1 MNKIFKIVWSYVR
14 NTWVVVSELDGNK
27 RFCRKQKKWGKVTLA
42 AIVTAGI
49 VTGMPIVGMAQHQN
63 EVTIQKNIQ
72 KQEKSTKNKKMSVEI
87 TKNSSENSSLLFMA
101 GKGLQVTNQNNTITY
116 SLKALPGELHY
127 FSISDTGKLPGGD
140 APNYANDGAK
150 GQNSIAIG
158 VQATT
163 VPKAIGAIAI
173 GSFNIA
179 NDETLNAKGMNF
191 IGANVNG
198 PYGISIGSDSCA
210 GSYSTSLGTGAQ
222 GGTGSTAI
230 GFGAMAGTLGISIGF
245 NAHTMDKAPG
255 KTILQLLQ
263 DPASQ
268 HSIAIGNDASTLSA
282 GSIAL
287 GRASVG
293 GYSENSPIYKSAI
306 KPAYLTGEIKNVN
319 GAKVD
324 PFDPAWGWISVG
336 RAGNFP
342 DDDINNGGTV
352 DDKNAGSKK
361 DKYFRAGIMIHR
373 RISNVAGGVLGA
385 DAVNVFQLRSLDN
398 KIRHTYIK
406 KNELKE
412 ELTKAGIRFNCTG
425 QSSSATS
432 TSVNPNAPF
441 VLGDGLMQQGYD
453 ENNIPKIGLNKQ
465 WIKEQI
471 WPKGTLPN
479 NHFISIGAPENFTN
493 IKNYKNDGASLA
505 VKSIA
510 IGPGAS
516 VKNGILSAISIGT
529 GNSNLIGNPDDI
541 KEQVDRFDSD
551 TKRPI
556 RVNQAGAYVGA
567 DFGIAIGM
575 DSLVDEDASR
585 AIAIGVGS
593 WARDNNSIALGSSA
607 VADTPGSIAIGQN
620 SQAGYYDDSSQYS
633 EKAFLIGEKDKFS
646 PDNGWVSFG
655 NSSIIRRI
663 SHIAG
668 GAEDTDAVNVQQL
681 KALQNNITNDFVKK
695 SEIGQLIQQN
705 IGNEFVKKSDIPNMN
720 EFAKKSDIPNVNEF
734 AKKSDIPNVNEFA
747 KKSDIPNVNE
757 FAKKL
762 DIPNVNEFAKK
773 SDIPNVN
780 EFAKKSDIPNM
791 NEFAKKSDIP
801 NVNEFAKKSDIP
813 NVNEF
818 AKKSDIP
825 KQVNQY
831 VQSHSDELKHS
842 LGISPTSGD
851 RTSLKLQY
859 ANAQG
864 NMNSS
869 SINSLVIQGQKG
881 VSIQVKYKDGQG
893 NIIASLSPDIVVG
906 KVDPTIQTREAQEDI
921 PKNGSFMVVGKAG
934 KGIWLDG
941 ATGQVT
947 IGKVVTVP
955 SADGSKQIVKGVTMT
970 AEGQALVLNN
980 VKLSGLKK
988 GVAGSDAVT
997 VGQLQDIGQ
1006 AIDEKFV
1013 SAKDHTDN
1021 GVAGAA
1027 ALAALHAQA
1036 FDSEN
1041 KLDVA
1046 AGFGRYGKANVA
1058 ALGMFY
1064 HPNENM
1070 TFSLGST
1077 FGKEHNVINAG
1088 VSLRV
1093 GQGHM
1098 PIPMSKAAMV
1108 QALIRQGNMIVQQ
1121 EKQIRQLTAWVQA
1134 LQNGQKK

>member
-49 VTGMPIVGMAQHQN
+49 VTGMPIVGMAQNQN
-63 EVTIQKNIQ
+63 EVAIQKNIQ
-72 KQEKSTKNKKMSVEI
+72 KQEKSTKNKKMAVEI
-87 TKNSSENSSLLFMA
+87 TKNSSENTSFLFMA

-179 NDETLNAKGMNF
+179 NDETLNAKGVNF

-245 NAHTMDKAPG
+245 NAHTMDKVPG

-493 IKNYKNDGASLA
+493 IKNYENDGASLA

-556 RVNQAGAYVGA
+556 RVNQAGAYVGS

-705 IGNEFVKKSDIPNMN
+705 IG
-720 EFAKKSDIPNVNEF
+720 
-734 AKKSDIPNVNEFA
+734 
-747 KKSDIPNVNE
+747 
-757 FAKKL
+757 
-762 DIPNVNEFAKK
+762 NEFAKK

-1108 QALIRQGNMIVQQ
+1108 QALIRQENMIVQQ
-1121 EKQIRQLTAWVQA
+1121 EKQIRQLNAWVQA

>member
-222 GGTGSTAI
+222 GETGSTAI

-734 AKKSDIPNVNEFA
+734 AKKSDIP
-747 KKSDIPNVNE
+747 
-757 FAKKL
+757 
-762 DIPNVNEFAKK
+762 
-773 SDIPNVN
+773 
-780 EFAKKSDIPNM
+780 
-791 NEFAKKSDIP
+791 
-801 NVNEFAKKSDIP
+801 
-813 NVNEF
+813 
-818 AKKSDIP
+818 

>member
-49 VTGMPIVGMAQHQN
+49 VTGMPIVGMAQNQN
-63 EVTIQKNIQ
+63 EVAIQKNIQ
-72 KQEKSTKNKKMSVEI
+72 KQEKTTKNKKMAVEI
-87 TKNSSENSSLLFMA
+87 TKNSSENTSFLFMA

-127 FSISDTGKLPGGD
+127 FSISDTEKLPGGD

-179 NDETLNAKGMNF
+179 NDETLNEKGVNF

-210 GSYSTSLGTGAQ
+210 SSYSTSLGTGAQ
-222 GGTGSTAI
+222 GGAGSTAI

-263 DPASQ
+263 DPGSQ

-293 GYSENSPIYKSAI
+293 GYSENSPIYKMAI

-336 RAGNFP
+336 RAGHFP

-352 DDKNAGSKK
+352 DDKNTGSKK
-361 DKYFRAGIMIHR
+361 DKYFRSGIMIHR

-493 IKNYKNDGASLA
+493 IKNYENDGASLA

-529 GNSNLIGNPDDI
+529 GNSNLLGNPDDI

-556 RVNQAGAYVGA
+556 RVNQAGSYVGS

-620 SQAGYYDDSSQYS
+620 SQAGYYDNSPQYL

-646 PDNGWVSFG
+646 PENGWVSFG

-705 IGNEFVKKSDIPNMN
+705 MG
-720 EFAKKSDIPNVNEF
+720 
-734 AKKSDIPNVNEFA
+734 
-747 KKSDIPNVNE
+747 
-757 FAKKL
+757 
-762 DIPNVNEFAKK
+762 
-773 SDIPNVN
+773 
-780 EFAKKSDIPNM
+780 
-791 NEFAKKSDIP
+791 
-801 NVNEFAKKSDIP
+801 NEFAKKSDIP

-842 LGISPTSGD
+842 LGISPTSGE

-970 AEGQALVLNN
+970 AEGQALVFNN

>member
-49 VTGMPIVGMAQHQN
+49 VTGMPIVGMAQNQN
-63 EVTIQKNIQ
+63 EVAIQKNIQ
-72 KQEKSTKNKKMSVEI
+72 KQEKSTKNKKMAVEI
-87 TKNSSENSSLLFMA
+87 TKNSSENTSFLFMA

-179 NDETLNAKGMNF
+179 NDETLNAKGVNF

-245 NAHTMDKAPG
+245 NAHTMDKVPG

-293 GYSENSPIYKSAI
+293 GYSENSPIYKMAI

-493 IKNYKNDGASLA
+493 IKNYENDGASLA

-556 RVNQAGAYVGA
+556 RVNQAGAYVGS

-705 IGNEFVKKSDIPNMN
+705 IG
-720 EFAKKSDIPNVNEF
+720 
-734 AKKSDIPNVNEFA
+734 
-747 KKSDIPNVNE
+747 
-757 FAKKL
+757 
-762 DIPNVNEFAKK
+762 
-773 SDIPNVN
+773 
-780 EFAKKSDIPNM
+780 
-791 NEFAKKSDIP
+791 
-801 NVNEFAKKSDIP
+801 NEFAKKSDIP

-1108 QALIRQGNMIVQQ
+1108 QALIRQENMIVQQ
-1121 EKQIRQLTAWVQA
+1121 EKQIRQLNAWVQA

>member
-471 WPKGTLPN
+471 WPKGTLPT

-720 EFAKKSDIPNVNEF
+720 EFAKKSDIPNV
-734 AKKSDIPNVNEFA
+734 
-747 KKSDIPNVNE
+747 
-757 FAKKL
+757 
-762 DIPNVNEFAKK
+762 
-773 SDIPNVN
+773 
-780 EFAKKSDIPNM
+780 

>member
-49 VTGMPIVGMAQHQN
+49 VTGMPIVGMAQNQN
-63 EVTIQKNIQ
+63 EVAIQKNIQ
-72 KQEKSTKNKKMSVEI
+72 KQEKSTKNKKMAVEI
-87 TKNSSENSSLLFMA
+87 TKNSSENTSFLFMA

-127 FSISDTGKLPGGD
+127 FSISDTEKLPGGD

-179 NDETLNAKGMNF
+179 NDETLNEKGVNF

-210 GSYSTSLGTGAQ
+210 SSYSTSLGTGAQ
-222 GGTGSTAI
+222 GGAGSTAI

-263 DPASQ
+263 DPGSQ

-293 GYSENSPIYKSAI
+293 GYSENSPIYKMAI

-493 IKNYKNDGASLA
+493 IKNYENDGASLA

-556 RVNQAGAYVGA
+556 RVNQAGAYVGS

-705 IGNEFVKKSDIPNMN
+705 IGNEF
-720 EFAKKSDIPNVNEF
+720 
-734 AKKSDIPNVNEFA
+734 
-747 KKSDIPNVNE
+747 
-757 FAKKL
+757 
-762 DIPNVNEFAKK
+762 AKK

-791 NEFAKKSDIP
+791 NEFAKKSDIPNVNEFAKKSDIP

-1108 QALIRQGNMIVQQ
+1108 QALIRQENMIVQQ
-1121 EKQIRQLTAWVQA
+1121 EKQIRQLNAWVQA

>member
-49 VTGMPIVGMAQHQN
+49 VTGMPIVGMAQNQN
-63 EVTIQKNIQ
+63 EVAIQKNIQ
-72 KQEKSTKNKKMSVEI
+72 KQEKSTKNKKMAVEI
-87 TKNSSENSSLLFMA
+87 TKNSSENTSFLFMA

-179 NDETLNAKGMNF
+179 NDETLNAKGVNF

-245 NAHTMDKAPG
+245 NAHTMDKVPG

-493 IKNYKNDGASLA
+493 IKNYENDGASLA

-556 RVNQAGAYVGA
+556 RVNQAGAYVGS

-705 IGNEFVKKSDIPNMN
+705 IGNEF
-720 EFAKKSDIPNVNEF
+720 
-734 AKKSDIPNVNEFA
+734 
-747 KKSDIPNVNE
+747 
-757 FAKKL
+757 
-762 DIPNVNEFAKK
+762 AKK

-791 NEFAKKSDIP
+791 NEFAKKSDIPNVNEFAKKSDIP

-1108 QALIRQGNMIVQQ
+1108 QALIRQENMIVQQ
-1121 EKQIRQLTAWVQA
+1121 EKQIRQLNAWVQA

>member
-49 VTGMPIVGMAQHQN
+49 VTGMPIVGMAQNQN
-63 EVTIQKNIQ
+63 EVAIQKNIQ
-72 KQEKSTKNKKMSVEI
+72 KQEKSTKNKKMAVEI
-87 TKNSSENSSLLFMA
+87 TKNSSENTSFLFMA

-179 NDETLNAKGMNF
+179 NDETLNAKGVNF

-263 DPASQ
+263 DPGSQ

-493 IKNYKNDGASLA
+493 IKNYENDGASLA

-556 RVNQAGAYVGA
+556 RVNQAGAYVGS

-705 IGNEFVKKSDIPNMN
+705 IGNEF
-720 EFAKKSDIPNVNEF
+720 
-734 AKKSDIPNVNEFA
+734 
-747 KKSDIPNVNE
+747 
-757 FAKKL
+757 
-762 DIPNVNEFAKK
+762 AKK

-791 NEFAKKSDIP
+791 NEFAKKSDIPNVNEFAKKSDIP

-1108 QALIRQGNMIVQQ
+1108 QALIRQENMIVQQ
-1121 EKQIRQLTAWVQA
+1121 EKQIRQLNAWVQA

>member
-1 MNKIFKIVWSYVR
+1 
-14 NTWVVVSELDGNK
+14 
-27 RFCRKQKKWGKVTLA
+27 
-42 AIVTAGI
+42 
-49 VTGMPIVGMAQHQN
+49 
-63 EVTIQKNIQ
+63 
-72 KQEKSTKNKKMSVEI
+72 
-87 TKNSSENSSLLFMA
+87 
-101 GKGLQVTNQNNTITY
+101 
-116 SLKALPGELHY
+116 
-127 FSISDTGKLPGGD
+127 
-140 APNYANDGAK
+140 
-150 GQNSIAIG
+150 
-158 VQATT
+158 
-163 VPKAIGAIAI
+163 
-173 GSFNIA
+173 
-179 NDETLNAKGMNF
+179 
-191 IGANVNG
+191 
-198 PYGISIGSDSCA
+198 
-210 GSYSTSLGTGAQ
+210 
-222 GGTGSTAI
+222 
-230 GFGAMAGTLGISIGF
+230 
-245 NAHTMDKAPG
+245 
-255 KTILQLLQ
+255 
-263 DPASQ
+263 
-268 HSIAIGNDASTLSA
+268 
-282 GSIAL
+282 
-287 GRASVG
+287 
-293 GYSENSPIYKSAI
+293 
-306 KPAYLTGEIKNVN
+306 
-319 GAKVD
+319 
-324 PFDPAWGWISVG
+324 
-336 RAGNFP
+336 
-342 DDDINNGGTV
+342 
-352 DDKNAGSKK
+352 
-361 DKYFRAGIMIHR
+361 
-373 RISNVAGGVLGA
+373 
-385 DAVNVFQLRSLDN
+385 
-398 KIRHTYIK
+398 
-406 KNELKE
+406 
-412 ELTKAGIRFNCTG
+412 
-425 QSSSATS
+425 
-432 TSVNPNAPF
+432 
-441 VLGDGLMQQGYD
+441 
-453 ENNIPKIGLNKQ
+453 
-465 WIKEQI
+465 
-471 WPKGTLPN
+471 
-479 NHFISIGAPENFTN
+479 
-493 IKNYKNDGASLA
+493 
-505 VKSIA
+505 
-510 IGPGAS
+510 
-516 VKNGILSAISIGT
+516 
-529 GNSNLIGNPDDI
+529 
-541 KEQVDRFDSD
+541 
-551 TKRPI
+551 
-556 RVNQAGAYVGA
+556 
-567 DFGIAIGM
+567 
-575 DSLVDEDASR
+575 
-585 AIAIGVGS
+585 
-593 WARDNNSIALGSSA
+593 
-607 VADTPGSIAIGQN
+607 
-620 SQAGYYDDSSQYS
+620 
-633 EKAFLIGEKDKFS
+633 
-646 PDNGWVSFG
+646 
-655 NSSIIRRI
+655 
-663 SHIAG
+663 
-668 GAEDTDAVNVQQL
+668 
-681 KALQNNITNDFVKK
+681 
-695 SEIGQLIQQN
+695 
-705 IGNEFVKKSDIPNMN
+705 
-720 EFAKKSDIPNVNEF
+720 
-734 AKKSDIPNVNEFA
+734 
-747 KKSDIPNVNE
+747 
-757 FAKKL
+757 
-762 DIPNVNEFAKK
+762 
-773 SDIPNVN
+773 
-780 EFAKKSDIPNM
+780 M

-1108 QALIRQGNMIVQQ
+1108 QALIRQENMIVQQ
-1121 EKQIRQLTAWVQA
+1121 EKQIRQLNAWVQA

>member
-681 KALQNNITNDFVKK
+681 KELQNNITNDFVKK

-705 IGNEFVKKSDIPNMN
+705 IGDEFVKKSDIPNMN

-734 AKKSDIPNVNEFA
+734 AKKSDIP
-747 KKSDIPNVNE
+747 
-757 FAKKL
+757 
-762 DIPNVNEFAKK
+762 
-773 SDIPNVN
+773 
-780 EFAKKSDIPNM
+780 
-791 NEFAKKSDIP
+791 
-801 NVNEFAKKSDIP
+801 
-813 NVNEF
+813 
-818 AKKSDIP
+818 

-831 VQSHSDELKHS
+831 VQSHSEELKHS
-842 LGISPTSGD
+842 LGISPTSGE

-970 AEGQALVLNN
+970 AEGQALVFNN

-1134 LQNGQKK
+1134 LQNGQKNK

>member
-49 VTGMPIVGMAQHQN
+49 VTGMPIVGMAQNQN
-63 EVTIQKNIQ
+63 EVAIQKNIQ
-72 KQEKSTKNKKMSVEI
+72 KQEKSTKNKKMAVEI
-87 TKNSSENSSLLFMA
+87 TKNSSENTSFLFMA

-127 FSISDTGKLPGGD
+127 FSISDTEKLPGGD

-179 NDETLNAKGMNF
+179 NDETLNEKGVNF

-210 GSYSTSLGTGAQ
+210 SSYSTSLGTGAQ
-222 GGTGSTAI
+222 GGAGSTAI

-263 DPASQ
+263 DPGSQ

-293 GYSENSPIYKSAI
+293 GYSENSPIYKMAI

-336 RAGNFP
+336 RAGHFP

-352 DDKNAGSKK
+352 DDKNTGSKK
-361 DKYFRAGIMIHR
+361 DKYFRSGIMIHR

-493 IKNYKNDGASLA
+493 IKNYENDGASLA

-529 GNSNLIGNPDDI
+529 GNSNLLGNPDDI

-556 RVNQAGAYVGA
+556 RVNQAGSYVGS

-620 SQAGYYDDSSQYS
+620 SQAGYYDNSPQYL

-646 PDNGWVSFG
+646 PENGWVSFG

-705 IGNEFVKKSDIPNMN
+705 MG
-720 EFAKKSDIPNVNEF
+720 
-734 AKKSDIPNVNEFA
+734 
-747 KKSDIPNVNE
+747 
-757 FAKKL
+757 
-762 DIPNVNEFAKK
+762 
-773 SDIPNVN
+773 
-780 EFAKKSDIPNM
+780 

-842 LGISPTSGD
+842 LGISPTSGE

-970 AEGQALVLNN
+970 AEGQALVFNN

>member
-757 FAKKL
+757 FAKK
-762 DIPNVNEFAKK
+762 
-773 SDIPNVN
+773 
-780 EFAKKSDIPNM
+780 
-791 NEFAKKSDIP
+791 
-801 NVNEFAKKSDIP
+801 
-813 NVNEF
+813 
-818 AKKSDIP
+818 SDIP

>member
-49 VTGMPIVGMAQHQN
+49 VTGMPIVGMAQNQN
-63 EVTIQKNIQ
+63 EVAIQKNIQ
-72 KQEKSTKNKKMSVEI
+72 KQEKSTKNKKMAVEI
-87 TKNSSENSSLLFMA
+87 TKNSSENTSFLFMA

-179 NDETLNAKGMNF
+179 NDETLNAKGVNF

-245 NAHTMDKAPG
+245 NAHTMDKVPG

-493 IKNYKNDGASLA
+493 IKNYENDGASLA

-556 RVNQAGAYVGA
+556 RVNQAGAYVGS

-705 IGNEFVKKSDIPNMN
+705 IG
-720 EFAKKSDIPNVNEF
+720 
-734 AKKSDIPNVNEFA
+734 
-747 KKSDIPNVNE
+747 
-757 FAKKL
+757 
-762 DIPNVNEFAKK
+762 
-773 SDIPNVN
+773 
-780 EFAKKSDIPNM
+780 
-791 NEFAKKSDIP
+791 
-801 NVNEFAKKSDIP
+801 NEFAKKSDIP

-1108 QALIRQGNMIVQQ
+1108 QALIRQENMIVQQ
-1121 EKQIRQLTAWVQA
+1121 EKQIRQLNAWVQA

>member
-49 VTGMPIVGMAQHQN
+49 VTGMPIVGMAQNQN
-63 EVTIQKNIQ
+63 EVAIQKNIQ
-72 KQEKSTKNKKMSVEI
+72 KQEKSTKNKKMAVEI
-87 TKNSSENSSLLFMA
+87 TKNSSENTSFLFMA

-127 FSISDTGKLPGGD
+127 FSISDTEKLPGGD

-179 NDETLNAKGMNF
+179 NDETLNEKGVNF

-210 GSYSTSLGTGAQ
+210 SSYSTSLGTGAQ
-222 GGTGSTAI
+222 GGAGSTAI

-263 DPASQ
+263 DPGSQ

-293 GYSENSPIYKSAI
+293 GYSENSPIYKMAI

-352 DDKNAGSKK
+352 DDKNTGSKK
-361 DKYFRAGIMIHR
+361 DKYFRSGIMIHR

-493 IKNYKNDGASLA
+493 IKNYENDGASLA

-556 RVNQAGAYVGA
+556 RVNQAGAYVGS

-705 IGNEFVKKSDIPNMN
+705 IGNEFV
-720 EFAKKSDIPNVNEF
+720 
-734 AKKSDIPNVNEFA
+734 
-747 KKSDIPNVNE
+747 
-757 FAKKL
+757 
-762 DIPNVNEFAKK
+762 
-773 SDIPNVN
+773 
-780 EFAKKSDIPNM
+780 KKSDIPNM

-1108 QALIRQGNMIVQQ
+1108 QALIRQENMIVQQ
-1121 EKQIRQLTAWVQA
+1121 EKQIRQLNAWVQA

>member
-49 VTGMPIVGMAQHQN
+49 VTGMPIVGMAQNQN
-63 EVTIQKNIQ
+63 EVAIQKNIQ
-72 KQEKSTKNKKMSVEI
+72 KQEKSTKNKKMAVEI
-87 TKNSSENSSLLFMA
+87 AKNSSENTSFLFMA

-127 FSISDTGKLPGGD
+127 FSISDTEKLPGGD

-179 NDETLNAKGMNF
+179 NDETLNEKGVNF

-210 GSYSTSLGTGAQ
+210 SSYSTSLGTGAQ
-222 GGTGSTAI
+222 GGAGSTAI

-263 DPASQ
+263 DPGSQ

-293 GYSENSPIYKSAI
+293 GYSENSPIYKMAI

-336 RAGNFP
+336 RAGHFP

-352 DDKNAGSKK
+352 DDKNTGSKK
-361 DKYFRAGIMIHR
+361 DKYFRSGIMIHR

-493 IKNYKNDGASLA
+493 IKNYENDGASLA

-556 RVNQAGAYVGA
+556 RVNQAGSYVGA

-620 SQAGYYDDSSQYS
+620 SQAGYYDNSPQYS

-646 PDNGWVSFG
+646 PENGWVSFG

-705 IGNEFVKKSDIPNMN
+705 MG
-720 EFAKKSDIPNVNEF
+720 
-734 AKKSDIPNVNEFA
+734 
-747 KKSDIPNVNE
+747 
-757 FAKKL
+757 
-762 DIPNVNEFAKK
+762 
-773 SDIPNVN
+773 
-780 EFAKKSDIPNM
+780 

-842 LGISPTSGD
+842 LGISPTSGE

-970 AEGQALVLNN
+970 AEGQALVFNN

>member
-49 VTGMPIVGMAQHQN
+49 VTGMPIVGMAQNQN
-63 EVTIQKNIQ
+63 EVAIQKNIQ
-72 KQEKSTKNKKMSVEI
+72 KQEKSTKNKKMAVEI
-87 TKNSSENSSLLFMA
+87 TKNSSENTSFLFMA

-127 FSISDTGKLPGGD
+127 FSISDTEKLPGGD

-179 NDETLNAKGMNF
+179 NDETLNEKGVNF

-210 GSYSTSLGTGAQ
+210 SSYSTSLGTGAQ
-222 GGTGSTAI
+222 GGAGSTAI

-263 DPASQ
+263 DPGSQ

-293 GYSENSPIYKSAI
+293 GYSENSPIYKMAI

-336 RAGNFP
+336 RAGHFP

-352 DDKNAGSKK
+352 DDKNTGSKK
-361 DKYFRAGIMIHR
+361 DKYFRSGIMIHR

-493 IKNYKNDGASLA
+493 IKNYENDGASLA

-556 RVNQAGAYVGA
+556 RVNQAGAYVGS

-705 IGNEFVKKSDIPNMN
+705 IG
-720 EFAKKSDIPNVNEF
+720 
-734 AKKSDIPNVNEFA
+734 
-747 KKSDIPNVNE
+747 
-757 FAKKL
+757 
-762 DIPNVNEFAKK
+762 
-773 SDIPNVN
+773 
-780 EFAKKSDIPNM
+780 
-791 NEFAKKSDIP
+791 
-801 NVNEFAKKSDIP
+801 NEFAKKSDIP

-1027 ALAALHAQA
+1027 ALAVLHAQA

-1108 QALIRQGNMIVQQ
+1108 QALIRQENMIVQQ
-1121 EKQIRQLTAWVQA
+1121 EKQIRQLNAWVQA

>member
-49 VTGMPIVGMAQHQN
+49 VTGMPIVGMAQNQN
-63 EVTIQKNIQ
+63 EVAIQKNIQ
-72 KQEKSTKNKKMSVEI
+72 KQEKSTKNKKMAVEI
-87 TKNSSENSSLLFMA
+87 TKNSSENTSFLFMA

-179 NDETLNAKGMNF
+179 NDETLNAKGVNF

-222 GGTGSTAI
+222 GETGSTAI

-245 NAHTMDKAPG
+245 NAHTMDKVPG

-493 IKNYKNDGASLA
+493 IKNYENDGASLA

-556 RVNQAGAYVGA
+556 RVNQAGAYVGS

-705 IGNEFVKKSDIPNMN
+705 IGNEF
-720 EFAKKSDIPNVNEF
+720 
-734 AKKSDIPNVNEFA
+734 
-747 KKSDIPNVNE
+747 
-757 FAKKL
+757 
-762 DIPNVNEFAKK
+762 AKK

-791 NEFAKKSDIP
+791 NEFAKKSDIPNVNEFAKKSDIP

-1108 QALIRQGNMIVQQ
+1108 QALIRQENMIVQQ
-1121 EKQIRQLTAWVQA
+1121 EKQIRQLNAWVQA